1 MATRKSE
8 WWALVKPILDREE
21 IKNDAKTLAKE
32 LSDILEFKVTD
43 ADSLEQL
50 TKEFNKQLV
59 NMGKQ
64 QIVFS
69 EKTLHGIVSQ
79 FANAIAEGITK
90 GVNDIGYINA
100 DPIGKK
106 IGGRIGEGIAG
117 GIIDG
122 VSDGLKD
129 VSNNLEAEFDQL
141 IQKQAQKMQELDKLR
156 SKVARKEAVE
166 KKLEFDWNSTE
177 KADISNIDD
186 LKKKIKEVWLAFD
199 NINADFLD
207 AKDSGNVTEK
217 LLKQWQ
223 NAAKEMLKIRNVIAD
238 LNSQTIEIK
247 EPQGGIFA
255 STKPVTKAEHFL
267 DKRTREYFLDTIE
280 EEESFAADLATG
292 QKVFDEYVD
301 TDKFEDKIKEVKS
314 ELSELEYQIH
324 NIEQKHPEL
333 ISRKNEIE
341 TLDRIEKIQTAYEK
355 LAKTKTGQK
364 TFDKIE
370 NALEYKGAGADVPAM
385 PEQPTLGYYDD
396 GYGDAQRK
404 YKDSL
409 KAHAESYE
417 RAKSAI
423 EKAFQAYYNSVGKS
437 WDERYRLLIKAAE
450 EFASI
455 ENSPNISNKD
465 KEDVLGGYRETFEQE
480 IKPIKDIAR
489 DMLQDIINLRD
500 GKDLV
505 STRIPSKEDN
515 AAPDVEDVANAQ
527 KLTEET
533 EDNADAGKRAR
544 EEAEKK
550 RLADE
555 ASASANNDAADAA
568 ERERLAKEAS
578 ASADSTVETKE
589 PTGAVGSD
597 VDTKYGNDA
606 RKNIQTILKDADKF
620 LASNKDKKIKDYFEL
635 IATDAYKMSDDV
647 KTAIEETIGSIDSLQ
662 SINIGANNQGGL
674 IGDKSA
680 LILRKPHFD
689 RDKQKWSTDE
699 PNDNAISLQSRLNN
713 ANIPDVNLGK
723 IQEVIKAEEYL
734 VELQNRVSGTPIS
747 TIGEAIEDINP
758 DVLNATEVSIQ
769 SLIQAMRELYNIG
782 VEVDVENLG
791 NILYDGKSDR
801 FGIVDMDVKHDFES
815 FEDMLSAFAQAVRNQ
830 VEDISDILNNPNMA
844 QSWSRFAD
852 MIDSEVEKAKLQLS
866 TPDVIEGRTD
876 NQSDEQ
882 YKRVKQATS
891 AHQEN
896 TDAIK
901 NETKVQEELNNVKSQ
916 TANIDDDSETIAKEN
931 GALEDKLELLRDI
944 ADQYAANITQKQR
957 DRYEE
962 LNQKDMDTG
971 LSDKEDERYYE
982 LGEQIDSADSALEE
996 FGQTYDRII
1005 LKLENGKKVEILPDD
1020 KGLRSLYKFADEYGE
1035 TYGGIEIE
1043 DVIFERV
1050 KQEANAHQENTTA
1063 IKNETKAQEELLN
1076 KAKKADEAQKL
1087 IENVDLSQDYPY
1099 MGDID
1104 EIVNRLERVKT
1115 LLTEIGNVDGRTMSW
1130 LDSLISDAE
1139 GIKLQRKAV
1148 QSNYDNGE
1156 ISYDDMSNNGDLVH
1170 LIGSYNESVKY
1181 FLSKIP
1187 SPYDYIDDYTPEFQ
1201 DDSYIVSIEDTTGDT
1216 VVDNN
1221 AKKIQS
1227 YEELNAIL
1235 KEYLDLEKQKTK
1247 FEYTDEDWKWDAISG
1262 RYSSLNSPEQ
1272 MKDDFDVQW
1281 KRVLNIKNA
1290 LKNGYDSYLDPETKS
1305 SERLQE
1311 NTLEEETKRLK
1322 AIALAYAD
1330 NTEANLDLLNKTQR
1344 KFVDDVVNASNVW
1357 REDFESRRIP
1367 YDEHNDPIE
1376 KRQHEIE
1383 SIIIDSTSLDN
1394 MTGILYS
1401 FNQAKS
1407 IGQFDS
1413 DAVETFA
1420 KYLGIE
1426 LPQAAQTAGKAIDGL
1441 NNNLEE
1447 TRNTEKMPDTQIG
1460 TGDASPADV
1469 DVAKAEAEK
1478 QRLEKER
1485 IEAEKI
1491 ALQQENEAKLKA
1503 EADAKAKLQ
1512 ADLAT
1517 ANQQLTD
1524 AQEAKALADANTRK
1538 VEDESRVKD
1547 GIIQGLREQLAQVQ
1561 SGESVA
1567 KASIGVEELKNV
1579 LAAITYNVKVVQ
1591 DTDSADN
1598 KVAVDESELKNVLNS
1613 ITYNVKIANDD
1624 SDKTANKIALDES
1637 ALESTL
1643 KRVFANILGP
1653 NVEQDN
1659 TEPNNAPWA
1668 LESTLNGVIKETLA
1682 QIQTNTAKSESLE
1695 VAPAKADVGNVLATE
1710 NTLAAIKTA
1719 VEAINT
1725 KVVKG
1730 TKAQT
1735 SGSSSKKTGVGK
1747 KNAESYAGSQY
1758 FPEKLKTQTMYLAKF
1773 RAQLMSTG
1781 KLTDDIDAQIY
1792 QLLDG
1797 LKQVKNGPD
1806 FSRWNQQF
1814 LQLKTSVGITDIF
1827 EGAENKEVT
1836 ASYKEII
1843 ELQKIRNKLE
1853 LEYEKAEDGSALKQF
1868 YAEQLAQMDNTIA
1881 KQQTILDNEEY
1892 EAKLAKMRVEQA
1904 RKLGELEAKA
1914 ADKDAKKKTAN
1925 DKKMAQREAMLGK
1938 AGNAVGRAENTWM
1951 QAMSIDGELPADFV
1965 TQIDSYYQKLDEL
1978 RKKHQELKNSDIISE
1993 DQKKELIDQTVN
2005 INKMTDE
2012 IGGLVAEYQ
2021 KLSGSN
2027 VDEANSRATTL
2038 TAKSGLDE
2046 YRQTMK
2052 AYVQEITNGKG
2063 QIKNFD
2069 ATTKTLTYTVK
2080 TGKNEFT
2087 EYTVAVRNL
2096 GHQMVSVQGTTKRT
2110 ETFFEATARKMKE
2123 LTSYF
2128 SGMAIF
2134 SRIGQELRRGIQ
2146 YVREIDLALTEL
2158 KKVTDETEE
2167 TYDKFL
2173 QTAAKTAD
2181 KVGSTIKDVVSS
2193 TADWARLGYTI
2204 KEAAQLSESTQIL
2217 MNVSEFTD
2225 VSQAT
2230 DTLISAVQA
2239 FGYTA
2244 DTSMEVVDLLNTI
2257 GNNYAIS
2264 TADLAQ
2270 SLTKSS
2276 ASLVAAGGD
2285 LAEAAALTATANAII
2300 QDADSVG
2307 TALKTTSLRLRGTD
2321 TKLLDEEGLDSEG
2334 AVTSKSKL
2342 QSKVKA
2348 LSGVDILT
2356 ATGEYKSTYEI
2367 LYDIAKVWKS
2377 INDMDQAALL
2387 ELISGKRN
2395 SSVIASILQSPE
2407 ALKAAYEDAQNAEGK
2422 CVALMYRN
2430 VHIV

>member
-1 MATRKSE
+1 MGTRKSE
-8 WWALVKPILDREE
+8 WLASIKPILEREE
-21 IKNDAKTLAKE
+21 VKNDAKALAKE

-50 TKEFNKQLV
+50 TKEFNKQLA

-64 QIVFS
+64 PIVFS
-69 EKTLHGIVSQ
+69 EKTLQGIVSQ

-106 IGGRIGEGIAG
+106 IGDRIGEGIAG

-129 VSNNLEAEFDQL
+129 ASNNLEAEFDQL

-437 WDERYRLLIKAAE
+437 WDERYSLLIKAAE

-515 AAPDVEDVANAQ
+515 AAPDVEDVSNAQ

-544 EEAEKK
+544 EAAEKK

-578 ASADSTVETKE
+578 ASADSAVETKA

-758 DVLNATEVSIQ
+758 DVLNATEISIQ

-791 NILYDGKSDR
+791 NILYDGKRDR

-1050 KQEANAHQENTTA
+1050 KQEANAHQQNAEA
-1063 IKNETKAQEELLN
+1063 IKSETKAQEELN
-1076 KAKKADEAQKL
+1076 KANGQ
-1087 IENVDLSQDYPY
+1087 
-1099 MGDID
+1099 
-1104 EIVNRLERVKT
+1104 
-1115 LLTEIGNVDGRTMSW
+1115 
-1130 LDSLISDAE
+1130 
-1139 GIKLQRKAV
+1139 V
-1148 QSNYDNGE
+1148 Q
-1156 ISYDDMSNNGDLVH
+1156 
-1170 LIGSYNESVKY
+1170 
-1181 FLSKIP
+1181 
-1187 SPYDYIDDYTPEFQ
+1187 
-1201 DDSYIVSIEDTTGDT
+1201 
-1216 VVDNN
+1216 
-1221 AKKIQS
+1221 
-1227 YEELNAIL
+1227 
-1235 KEYLDLEKQKTK
+1235 
-1247 FEYTDEDWKWDAISG
+1247 
-1262 RYSSLNSPEQ
+1262 
-1272 MKDDFDVQW
+1272 
-1281 KRVLNIKNA
+1281 
-1290 LKNGYDSYLDPETKS
+1290 
-1305 SERLQE
+1305 
-1311 NTLEEETKRLK
+1311 
-1322 AIALAYAD
+1322 
-1330 NTEANLDLLNKTQR
+1330 
-1344 KFVDDVVNASNVW
+1344 
-1357 REDFESRRIP
+1357 
-1367 YDEHNDPIE
+1367 
-1376 KRQHEIE
+1376 
-1383 SIIIDSTSLDN
+1383 
-1394 MTGILYS
+1394 
-1401 FNQAKS
+1401 
-1407 IGQFDS
+1407 
-1413 DAVETFA
+1413 
-1420 KYLGIE
+1420 
-1426 LPQAAQTAGKAIDGL
+1426 
-1441 NNNLEE
+1441 
-1447 TRNTEKMPDTQIG
+1447 G
-1460 TGDASPADV
+1460 TGDVSSADV
-1469 DVAKAEAEK
+1469 AAANAEAEK
-1478 QRLEKER
+1478 QRIEKER

-1491 ALQQENEAKLKA
+1491 ALQQEITNKNEEL
-1503 EADAKAKLQ
+1503 ERVRD
-1512 ADLAT
+1512 
-1517 ANQQLTD
+1517 
-1524 AQEAKALADANTRK
+1524 ELADEAYKHSEARSVLIAHIDEVEEERDKAYQSQVNAELEITEKDK
-1538 VEDESRVKD
+1538 VIKD
-1547 GIIQGLREQLAQVQ
+1547 LREQLTQVQ
-1561 SGESVA
+1561 SGESGA
-1567 KASIGVEELKNV
+1567 KASIGIEELKNA
-1579 LAAITYNVKVVQ
+1579 LNAITYNVKVVQ
-1591 DTDSADN
+1591 DTDSADS
-1598 KVAVDESELKNVLNS
+1598 KVAIDEAELKNVLNS
-1613 ITYNVKIANDD
+1613 IIYNVKIANDD
-1624 SDKTANKIALDES
+1624 SDNTANKITLDES
-1637 ALESTL
+1637 ALELTL
-1643 KRVFANILGP
+1643 KRVFVNILGP

-1659 TEPNNAPWA
+1659 AEPNNTPWA

-1682 QIQTNTAKSESLE
+1682 QIQTNTAKPESLE
-1695 VAPAKADVGNVLATE
+1695 VAPAKTDVDNVLATE

-1719 VEAINT
+1719 VESINS
-1725 KVVKG
+1725 KISGKISGVVKRELEQP
-1730 TKAQT
+1730 AQT
-1735 SGSSSKKTGVGK
+1735 QNK
-1747 KNAESYAGSQY
+1747 KNEH
-1758 FPEKLKTQTMYLAKF
+1758 K
-1773 RAQLMSTG
+1773 
-1781 KLTDDIDAQIY
+1781 
-1792 QLLDG
+1792 DG
-1797 LKQVKNGPD
+1797 TISHGQA
-1806 FSRWNQQF
+1806 
-1814 LQLKTSVGITDIF
+1814 
-1827 EGAENKEVT
+1827 EGAPGSMQKLFDYYYWIEEQIEQFKNNEVYV
-1836 ASYKEII
+1836 A
-1843 ELQKIRNKLE
+1843 ELQKVQARIVPKLVEYYKKLE
-1853 LEYEKAEDGSALKQF
+1853 KTGEEEPAWMAPLNEKHDLHMAKIRGGEAQSDSVSTEKKALS
-1868 YAEQLAQMDNTIA
+1868 
-1881 KQQTILDNEEY
+1881 ILKEEY
-1892 EAKLAKMRVEQA
+1892 KLKKEIFVLEQKGATRDDVAPLQEKLGIYRSIREVLEINMTDDELLRYAIAATKEVDKGEHQLTVKQITANIQA
-1904 RKLGELEAKA
+1904 RKAELKSIEKETKANNAKLEKEIKDLA
-1914 ADKDAKKKTAN
+1914 KEEDKDAKKKAAN
-1925 DKKMAQREAMLGK
+1925 DKKMAKKQAMVGK
-1938 AGNAVGRAENTWM
+1938 AGNAISRAENVWLGAQDTDEPLPPELNERIDELYNKLVTLREKQNEVN
-1951 QAMSIDGELPADFV
+1951 QAPIASPEQQKELRNQTVEVNSLTNEVGELL
-1965 TQIDSYYQKLDEL
+1965 S
-1978 RKKHQELKNSDIISE
+1978 
-1993 DQKKELIDQTVN
+1993 
-2005 INKMTDE
+2005 
-2012 IGGLVAEYQ
+2012 EYQ
-2021 KLSGSN
+2021 KLSGDN
-2027 VDEANSRATTL
+2027 AKVIGKNTL
-2038 TAKSGLDE
+2038 GPDAKPGAYEQQLKQAVKTA
-2046 YRQTMK
+2046 
-2052 AYVQEITNGKG
+2052 TNGKA
-2063 QIKNFD
+2063 QIKSFD
-2069 ATTKTLTYTVK
+2069 AATKTLTYTVR
-2080 TGKNEFT
+2080 TGAHEFT
-2087 EYTVAVRNL
+2087 EYTATVRRAGDAL
-2096 GHQMVSVQGTTKRT
+2096 VSVRGTTKRT
-2110 ETFFEATARKMKE
+2110 ETFFEATVRKMKE

-2128 SGMAIF
+2128 SGMTIL
-2134 SRIGQELRRGIQ
+2134 SRLGQELKRGIQ
-2146 YVREIDLALTEL
+2146 YVKEIDLALTEL

-2173 QTAAKTAD
+2173 QTAAKTAN
-2181 KVGSTIKDVVSS
+2181 KVGSTIKDIVSS
-2193 TADWARLGYTI
+2193 TADWARLGYSMR
-2204 KEAAQLSESTQIL
+2204 EAAQLAESTQIL

-2230 DTLISAVQA
+2230 DALISSVQA

-2244 DTSMEVVDLLNTI
+2244 ETSMEVVDLLNVI

-2307 TALKTTSLRLRGTD
+2307 
-2321 TKLLDEEGLDSEG
+2321 E
-2334 AVTSKSKL
+2334 
-2342 QSKVKA
+2342 
-2348 LSGVDILT
+2348 
-2356 ATGEYKSTYEI
+2356 
-2367 LYDIAKVWKS
+2367 
-2377 INDMDQAALL
+2377 
-2387 ELISGKRN
+2387 
-2395 SSVIASILQSPE
+2395 
-2407 ALKAAYEDAQNAEGK
+2407 
-2422 CVALMYRN
+2422 
-2430 VHIV
+2430 